1 MNVYVSPSSFRR
13 IAMAAWCE
21 KFVRFHSSPKRQAVK
36 VMSASS
42 CMRAL
47 YAYFFVGSNWI
58 SPPRVSSWRES
69 PPVALTWTVRSVAV
83 VLRQVPADVVH
94 LLLRT
99 SVKFWYVS
107 SNQVVASPSGPS
119 PNAARQRK
127 TESAVANLA
136 SDVPA
141 KLHFITWLM
150 PTLLFRG
157 SNTRRH
163 YTIPPP
169 RHVKSRRYYFLRW
182 EKNQSSTAASE

>member
-47 YAYFFVGSNWI
+47 YAYFFVGVNWI

-69 PPVALTWTVRSVAV
+69 PPAALVWTVRSVAD

-107 SNQVVASPSGPS
+107 SNQVVASPRGPA
-119 PNAARQRK
+119 PNAARPRE
-127 TESAVANLA
+127 TENTAAHLA
-136 SDVPA
+136 SDASA
-141 KLHFITWLM
+141 KLLRITWFML
-150 PTLLFRG
+150 TLLFLWLTHSLGGRG
-157 SNTRRH
+157 GT
-163 YTIPPP
+163 
-169 RHVKSRRYYFLRW
+169 
-182 EKNQSSTAASE
+182 

>member
-1 MNVYVSPSSFRR
+1 MNVHVSPSSFRR

-107 SNQVVASPSGPS
+107 SNQVVALPRGPS
-119 PNAARQRK
+119 PSTDRLR
-127 TESAVANLA
+127 ESANTATEA
-136 SDVPA
+136 PRKPRRIEWFMS
-141 KLHFITWLM
+141 I
-150 PTLLFRG
+150 LLLLGFE
-157 SNTRRH
+157 TCRH
-163 YTIPPP
+163 YIIPPP
-169 RHVKSRRYYFLRW
+169 RHVKRV
-182 EKNQSSTAASE
+182 TAGLEVSGFCPSGRIS